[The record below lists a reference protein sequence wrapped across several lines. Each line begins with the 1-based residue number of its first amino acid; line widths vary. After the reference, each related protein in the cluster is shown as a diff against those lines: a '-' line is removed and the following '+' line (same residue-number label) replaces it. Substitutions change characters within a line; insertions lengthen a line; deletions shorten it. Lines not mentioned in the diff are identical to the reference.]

1 MISSLFVRLDNLTKR
16 EWVTIPN
23 NKQLCGSAWLID
35 LMRTISEF
43 ISQVSI
49 NLIQPLAL
57 VGKIIPCVF
66 KINGWWWEEKTST
79 NEMMLMGSSLKSEK
93 HDGIN
98 FKNSKY
104 KMTRFFDKQ
113 GYWGYAND
121 KLVLITSNGNKGL
134 IAWTYFVTSCVHEHI
149 FPYVHEWEDAKWSV
163 GQPKVYG
170 CINITVSNLQF

>member
-121 KLVLITSNGNKGL
+121 KIGVDYVERQQGAYSVNIFCN
-134 IAWTYFVTSCVHEHI
+134 IMCAWAHFSICT
-149 FPYVHEWEDAKWSV
+149 WV
-163 GQPKVYG
+163 GRCQMKRG
-170 CINITVSNLQF
+170 TT